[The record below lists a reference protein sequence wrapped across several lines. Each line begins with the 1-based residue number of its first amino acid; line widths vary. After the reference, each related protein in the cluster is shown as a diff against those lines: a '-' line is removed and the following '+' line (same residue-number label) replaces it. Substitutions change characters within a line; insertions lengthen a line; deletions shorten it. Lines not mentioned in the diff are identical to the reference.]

1 MRIVKNESGTSVKK
15 GSNKK
20 MAKILDGIRI
30 IDFTQG
36 HMGSYGTM
44 LLADFGAE
52 VIKIEDPSTGGDPL
66 RRTAPKNEKGSA
78 YHAYLNRGK
87 RSIALDRHSEE
98 GKAILL
104 KLISTADVVCDCF
117 APEELER
124 CGLGYEDV
132 KESNPG
138 IIYASHTGFGT
149 YGPLSVSTG
158 CDLTSEAHSG
168 LMEVTG
174 YPDSCPTA
182 HGSRMADQ
190 FGGVYFAAGIVSA
203 LISRAETGKG
213 QKLEVASADCML
225 SALEDTIAAAAIK
238 GKTFHREGN
247 GSRAIAPYDVF
258 EVKDGVVATAISTNS
273 QWEKFCEAMELTE
286 LLEDERYATNESR
299 GEYYYADENNPDCLR
314 DKIASKFAGMTKKEC
329 KEALDP
335 YNLPSG
341 PEMTVED
348 AYSDEQMQ
356 VRRMIIE
363 VDDKAL
369 GRIKMMGVPLKIS
382 GVDDT
387 DIKSAPLLGE
397 DTEYYFRELGIEVE

>member
-1 MRIVKNESGTSVKK
+1 MS
-15 GSNKK
+15 
-20 MAKILDGIRI
+20 KILDGVRI
-30 IDFTQG
+30 VDFTQG

-52 VIKIEDPSTGGDPL
+52 VIKIEDPASGGDPI
-66 RRTAPKNEKGSA
+66 RRTAPKNDKGSA

-87 RSIALDRHSEE
+87 KSIAVDRFSEE
-98 GKAILL
+98 GKHILCT
-104 KLISTADVVCDCF
+104 LINTADVVCDCF
-117 APEELER
+117 QEGELDR
-124 CGLGYEDV
+124 CGIGYEEM

-149 YGPLSVSTG
+149 YGPMSVTTG
-158 CDLTSEAHSG
+158 CDLTSEALSG

-174 YPDSCPTA
+174 YPDSCATA

-203 LISRAETGKG
+203 LISRSTTGKG
-213 QKLEVASADCML
+213 QRLEVASADSMF
-225 SALEDTIAAAAIK
+225 SALEDTIAAAALK

-258 EVKDGVVATAISTNS
+258 EVKDGVVATAISTND
-273 QWEKFCEAMELTE
+273 QWERFCAAMNLEE

-299 GEYYYADENNPDCLR
+299 GEYYYPDENNPDCLQ
-314 DKIASKFAGMTKKEC
+314 DKIAARFMEMTKQEC
-329 KEALDP
+329 REALDP

-341 PEMTVED
+341 PAMTVKE
-348 AYSDEQMQ
+348 AYEDEQMQ

-369 GRIKMMGVPLKIS
+369 GPLKMMGVPIKIS

-387 DIKSAPLLGE
+387 DIQSAPLLGE
-397 DTEYYFRELGIEVE
+397 QTEYYLEELGLGEK